1 MSSTNNVAEWIN
13 TKEYHDLNFKRK
25 DLVINPAKAC
35 QPLGAL
41 LCALGVEGCLPF
53 VHGSQG
59 CAAYFRNNLSR
70 HYREPISAVSDSM
83 TEDSAV
89 FGGQRNL
96 IEGLE
101 NAYMLYKPKMMAV
114 FTSCMAE
121 VIGDDIKAYVDKAR
135 LDKVIPEDFPVALA
149 HTPSFKGSH
158 ILGYDNMLKG
168 FLESLAQP
176 RDEENLNDRLYVV
189 PGFDPYP
196 ANLRE
201 VKRLLEKMGVQY
213 TLLPDYSDVVD
224 SPNTGTFEMYPGGTP
239 INEVVDALNAPNYLF
254 LQSYSTATTR
264 KHLKNKEHIPTEV
277 VPLPIGISNTDQ
289 FLMKVAAMTGKP
301 ISEELEAERG
311 RVVDAATDAHPY
323 IHGKRFALFGDP
335 DVLLGLV
342 SFLLEMGGLPVHII
356 CTNGNPVFQK
366 EMEDL
371 LETSPDGQYAT
382 VYVGKDLWHLRSL
395 LINDPVDLLIG
406 DSHGKYAAR
415 DAGIPL
421 LRVGFPITDRVNLHR
436 YPTVGYQGTL
446 NLITMI
452 ANTLL
457 EEKDR
462 NADDAHFELLR

>member
-1 MSSTNNVAEWIN
+1 MSAQSTAEWIN
-13 TKEYHDLNFKRK
+13 TKEYQDLNFARK

-41 LCALGVEGCLPF
+41 VCALGVEGCLPF

-89 FGGQRNL
+89 FGGQKNL
-96 IEGLE
+96 IDGME
-101 NAYMLYKPKMMAV
+101 NAYTLYKPKMMAI

-121 VIGDDIKAYVDKAR
+121 VIGDDINAYVDKAR
-135 LDKVIPEDFPVALA
+135 LDGVIPEDFPIALA

-158 ILGYDNMLKG
+158 ITGYDNMLKG
-168 FLESLAQP
+168 FLQELAKP
-176 RDEENLNDRLYVV
+176 RNEQELNDRLYVV
-189 PGFDPYP
+189 SGFDPSP

-201 VKRLLEKMGVQY
+201 IKRLLGKMGVEY

-239 INEVVDALNAPNYLF
+239 MNEVVDALNAESFLF
-254 LQSYSTATTR
+254 LQSYSTTATR
-264 KHLKNKEHIPTEV
+264 KYLNKEN
-277 VPLPIGISNTDQ
+277 VPIEMVSMPIGISNTDR
-289 FLMKVAAMTGKP
+289 FLMKVSEMTGKP
-301 ISEELEAERG
+301 IPQEIDEERG

-335 DVLLGLV
+335 DALLGTV
-342 SFLLEMGGLPVHII
+342 SFLLEMGGVPVHIVS
-356 CTNGNPVFQK
+356 TNGTPAFQT
-366 EMEDL
+366 EMEEL
-371 LETSPDGQYAT
+371 LDSSPYGKSAT

-395 LINDPVDLLIG
+395 LINDPVDMLIG

-421 LRVGFPITDRVNLHR
+421 VRVGFPITDRVNLHR
-436 YPTVGYQGTL
+436 YPTVGYEGTL

-452 ANTLL
+452 ANTFLD
-457 EEKDR
+457 EKDR
-462 NADDAHFELLR
+462 NSDNAHFELLR

>member
-1 MSSTNNVAEWIN
+1 MSAQSTAEWIN
-13 TKEYHDLNFKRK
+13 TKEYQDLNFARK

-41 LCALGVEGCLPF
+41 VCALGVEGCLPF

-89 FGGQRNL
+89 FGGQKNL
-96 IEGLE
+96 IDGME
-101 NAYMLYKPKMMAV
+101 NAYTLYKPKMMAI

-121 VIGDDIKAYVDKAR
+121 VIGDDINAYVDKAR
-135 LDKVIPEDFPVALA
+135 LDGVIPEDFPIALA

-158 ILGYDNMLKG
+158 ITGYDNMLKG
-168 FLESLAQP
+168 FLQELAKP
-176 RDEENLNDRLYVV
+176 RNEQELNDRLYVV
-189 PGFDPYP
+189 SGFDPSP

-201 VKRLLEKMGVQY
+201 IKRLLGKMGVEY

-239 INEVVDALNAPNYLF
+239 MNEVVDALNAESFLF
-254 LQSYSTATTR
+254 LQSYSTSVTR
-264 KHLKNKEHIPTEV
+264 KYLKKEN
-277 VPLPIGISNTDQ
+277 VPLEMISMPMGISNTDR
-289 FLMKVAAMTGKP
+289 FLMKVSEMTGKAIP
-301 ISEELEAERG
+301 AEIDEERG

-335 DVLLGLV
+335 DVLLGTV
-342 SFLLEMGGLPVHII
+342 NFLLEMGGVPVHIVS
-356 CTNGNPVFQK
+356 TNGTPAFQT
-366 EMEDL
+366 EMEEL
-371 LETSPDGQYAT
+371 LDSSPYGKSAT

-395 LINDPVDLLIG
+395 LINDPVDMLIG

-421 LRVGFPITDRVNLHR
+421 VRIGFPITDRVNLHR
-436 YPTVGYQGTL
+436 YPTVGYEGTL

-452 ANTLL
+452 ANAFLD
-457 EEKDR
+457 EKDR
-462 NADDAHFELLR
+462 NSDNAHFELLR

>member
-1 MSSTNNVAEWIN
+1 MSAQLTAEWIN
-13 TKEYHDLNFKRK
+13 TKEYQDLNFERK

-41 LCALGVEGCLPF
+41 VCALGVEGCLPF

-89 FGGQRNL
+89 FGGQGNL
-96 IEGLE
+96 IEGMQ
-101 NAYMLYKPKMMAV
+101 NAYTLYKPKMMAI

-121 VIGDDIKAYVDKAR
+121 VIGDDINAYVDKAR
-135 LDKVIPEDFPVALA
+135 LDGAVPNDFPIALA

-158 ILGYDNMLKG
+158 ITGYDNMLKG
-168 FLESLAQP
+168 FLQLAEP
-176 RDEENLNDRLYVV
+176 RNEQELNDRLYVV
-189 PGFDPYP
+189 PGFDPSP

-201 VKRLLEKMGVQY
+201 IKRLLGVMGVEY

-239 INEVVDALNAPNYLF
+239 MNEVVDALNAQDYLF
-254 LQSYSTATTR
+254 LQSYSTAATR
-264 KHLKNKEHIPTEV
+264 KHLQKEN
-277 VPLPIGISNTDQ
+277 VPLDTVSMPMGISNTDR
-289 FLMKVAAMTGKP
+289 FLMKVSEMTGKP
-301 ISEELEAERG
+301 IPEEIDAERG

-323 IHGKRFALFGDP
+323 LHGKRFALFGDP
-335 DVLLGLV
+335 DVLLGVV
-342 SFLLEMGGLPVHII
+342 SFLLEMGGVPVHIVS
-356 CTNGNPVFQK
+356 TNGSAKFQS
-366 EMEDL
+366 EMEELLDL
-371 LETSPDGQYAT
+371 SPYGKSAT

-395 LINDPVDLLIG
+395 LINDPVDMLIG

-421 LRVGFPITDRVNLHR
+421 VRIGFPITDRVNLHR
-436 YPTVGYQGTL
+436 YPTVGYEGTL

-452 ANTLL
+452 ANTFLD
-457 EEKDR
+457 EKDR

>member
-1 MSSTNNVAEWIN
+1 MSTQSTAEWIN
-13 TKEYHDLNFKRK
+13 TKEYHDLNFERK

-41 LCALGVEGCLPF
+41 VCALGVEGCLPF

-89 FGGQRNL
+89 FGGQKNL
-96 IEGLE
+96 IEGME
-101 NAYMLYKPKMMAV
+101 NAYTLYKPKMMAI

-121 VIGDDIKAYVDKAR
+121 VIGDDINAYVDKAR
-135 LDKVIPEDFPVALA
+135 FDGAIPKDFPIALA

-158 ILGYDNMLKG
+158 ITGYDNMLKG
-168 FLESLAQP
+168 FLQELAKP
-176 RDEENLNDRLYVV
+176 RNGQELNNRLYVV
-189 PGFDPYP
+189 PGFDPSP

-201 VKRLLEKMGVQY
+201 IKRLLGKMGVEY

-239 INEVVDALNAPNYLF
+239 MNEVVDALNAENYLF
-254 LQSYSTATTR
+254 LQSYSTSATR
-264 KHLKNKEHIPTEV
+264 KYLKKEN
-277 VPLPIGISNTDQ
+277 VPLETVSMPIGISNTDR
-289 FLMKVAAMTGKP
+289 FLMKVSQMTGKP
-301 ISEELEAERG
+301 IPEEIDEERG

-335 DVLLGLV
+335 DVLLGVV
-342 SFLLEMGGLPVHII
+342 SFLLEMGGVPVHIVS
-356 CTNGNPVFQK
+356 TNATPAFQT
-366 EMEDL
+366 EVEEL
-371 LETSPDGQYAT
+371 LDSSPYGKSAT
-382 VYVGKDLWHLRSL
+382 VYVGKDLWHMRSL
-395 LINDPVDLLIG
+395 LLNDPVDMLIG

-421 LRVGFPITDRVNLHR
+421 VRIGFPITDRVNLHR
-436 YPTVGYQGTL
+436 YPTVGYEGTL
-446 NLITMI
+446 NLITII
-452 ANTLL
+452 ANTFL

>member
-1 MSSTNNVAEWIN
+1 MSTQSTAEWIN
-13 TKEYHDLNFKRK
+13 TKEYHDLNFERK
-25 DLVINPAKAC
+25 DLVINPTKAC

-41 LCALGVEGCLPF
+41 VCALGVEGCLPF

-89 FGGQRNL
+89 FGGQKNL
-96 IEGLE
+96 IEGME
-101 NAYMLYKPKMMAV
+101 NAYTLYKPKMMAI

-121 VIGDDIKAYVDKAR
+121 VIGDDINAYVDKAR
-135 LDKVIPEDFPVALA
+135 FDGAIPKDFPIALA

-158 ILGYDNMLKG
+158 ITGYDNMLKG
-168 FLESLAQP
+168 FLQELAKP
-176 RDEENLNDRLYVV
+176 RNGQELNNRLYVV
-189 PGFDPYP
+189 PGFDPSP

-201 VKRLLEKMGVQY
+201 IKRLLGKMGVEY

-239 INEVVDALNAPNYLF
+239 MNEVVDALNAENYLF
-254 LQSYSTATTR
+254 LQSYSTSATR
-264 KHLKNKEHIPTEV
+264 KYLKKEN
-277 VPLPIGISNTDQ
+277 VPLEMVSMPMGISNTDR
-289 FLMKVAAMTGKP
+289 FLMKVSQMTGKP
-301 ISEELEAERG
+301 IPEEIDEERG

-335 DVLLGLV
+335 DVLLGVV
-342 SFLLEMGGLPVHII
+342 SFLLEMGGVPVHIVS
-356 CTNGNPVFQK
+356 TNATPAFQT
-366 EMEDL
+366 EVEEL
-371 LETSPDGQYAT
+371 LDSSPYGKSAT
-382 VYVGKDLWHLRSL
+382 VYVGKDLWHMRSL
-395 LINDPVDLLIG
+395 LLNDPVDMLIG

-421 LRVGFPITDRVNLHR
+421 VRIGFPITDRVNLHR
-436 YPTVGYQGTL
+436 YPTVGYEGTL

-452 ANTLL
+452 ANTFL